1 MWDLASIKKMNT
13 DAEIR
18 KRVERAR
25 VLNRVRK
32 KVKSQKS
39 KGE

>member
-25 VLNRVRK
+25 ALNRVRK
-32 KVKSQKS
+32 KLKTKRRI
-39 KGE
+39 

>member
-25 VLNRVRK
+25 ALNRVRK